1 MTLSRGIRT
10 GFTLIE
16 LLIVVAIIGILAAIA
31 VPNFLNA
38 QARAKIAKAKGDM
51 RSLATAIESYRID
64 FNRFPEPVRP
74 SRWETSDHT
83 GTLTELT
90 TPVAYIANVDMEDPF
105 VKRRFWIS
113 YSVAQV
119 HPAYIYVYYRG
130 FWGKHSSGGVPARYG
145 TTPAGMPDGVVM
157 ASRGPDGLTAG
168 GVLYPLEV
176 RYRNNH
182 STGNIYDSS
191 NGLMS
196 RGGICWFI
204 GDIASPGDWGG

>member
-1 MTLSRGIRT
+1 MTAVHWKRGA
-10 GFTLIE
+10 FTLIE

-64 FNRFPEPVRP
+64 FNRFPEPIRP
-74 SRWETSDHT
+74 SRWDTSDHT

-90 TPVAYIANVDMEDPF
+90 TPVAYIGDVDMEDPF
-105 VKRRFWIS
+105 VKRRFWVS
-113 YSVAQV
+113 YAVANV

-130 FWGKHSSGGVPARYG
+130 FWGKDSSGGVPARYG
-145 TTPAGMPDGVVM
+145 VKPEGMPDGIVM
-157 ASRGPDGLTAG
+157 VSRGPDGLTG
-168 GVLYPLEV
+168 GGIWYPLEV
-176 RYRNNH
+176 KFNNNRNTND
-182 STGNIYDSS
+182 IYASS

-196 RGGICWFI
+196 TGGICWFL